1 MNRRRWFPMVL
12 CVVSLAAC
20 FHQVVTTGRTAA
32 STPVVI
38 DKQWVTTWL
47 WGLVAADE
55 IDVRKECPAGVAVV
69 TTEMSFMNGLATAI
83 TLGIWA
89 PQHVTVTCAG
99 GMASLP
105 SKATELRIASDA
117 TAAQSAAVLDRAI
130 EIASESGAPVV
141 LRY

>member
-1 MNRRRWFPMVL
+1 MNRRRWVPMVL
-12 CVVSLAAC
+12 CVSLAAC
-20 FHQVVTTGRTAA
+20 FHQVVQTGRNPAA
-32 STPVVI
+32 VPVVI
-38 DKQWVTTWL
+38 DKPFVTTWL

-83 TLGIWA
+83 TLGIWS

-117 TAAQSAAVLDRAI
+117 TAAQSAAVLDRAV